1 MYRSPH
7 ILKKSFLLKQVSE
20 MEIKLLLRNDL
31 EPQIHGGRHDGFE
44 YDTKGETNNV
54 LGYKIKIKLQGGISN
69 GDVKGIYLNNIISN
83 FQ

>member
-1 MYRSPH
+1 LLLEVLTLLTLSGSLSGSNYLIQTMYRSPH

-44 YDTKGETNNV
+44 YDTEGEIVT
-54 LGYKIKIKLQGGISN
+54 LTMS
-69 GDVKGIYLNNIISN
+69 
-83 FQ
+83 